1 MKRLFSILLMA
12 ATLAF
17 TGCNLLDSEERFN
30 KKEFSIKG
38 QWQIA
43 DKESGELDGVNY
55 GYGWDFDIT
64 EAGKAWSFEI
74 VLDTTNPEV
83 EVGTRY
89 KIASFDYTLEHN
101 SEGVLKRIVIAD
113 NTTLE
118 VIDIK
123 SNNEIVIN
131 NGQEQGI
138 LRRMTTQGLVSR

>member
-55 GYGWDFDIT
+55 GYGWDFDTT

-89 KIASFDYTLEHN
+89 KIASFDYTLEHD
-101 SEGVLKRIVIAD
+101 SEGILKRIVIAD

-131 NGQEQGI
+131 NGQEQGT
-138 LRRMTTQGLVSR
+138 LRRITTQELVSR

>member
-17 TGCNLLDSEERFN
+17 IGCNLLDSEERFN

-89 KIASFDYTLEHN
+89 KIASFDYTLEHD
-101 SEGVLKRIVIAD
+101 SEGILKRIVIAD

-131 NGQEQGI
+131 NGQEQGT
-138 LRRMTTQGLVSR
+138 LRRITTQELVSR